1 LTGTVYGQYV
11 CSNPVK
17 VVYSILPEAIYRQT
31 YSKYC
36 PVSQSAS
43 QPVSQSASQPVSQ
56 SASKKYILSIFALK
70 TCLLVRSFYA
80 QQIIS
85 APMVAILTTVTII
98 EKIINIVIVI
108 AAAAAAIIITIIFM
122 IINDKNKNNN
132 SNNNN
137 LDNE

>member
-1 LTGTVYGQYV
+1 MGST
-11 CSNPVK
+11 
-17 VVYSILPEAIYRQT
+17 
-31 YSKYC
+31 
-36 PVSQSAS
+36 SAPT
-43 QPVSQSASQPVSQ
+43 QLKLYTLFYLRPYIDKHIPNIVPVSQ

-80 QQIIS
+80 QQIVS

-108 AAAAAAIIITIIFM
+108 AAAAAIIITIIFM

>member
-1 LTGTVYGQYV
+1 MGST
-11 CSNPVK
+11 
-17 VVYSILPEAIYRQT
+17 
-31 YSKYC
+31 
-36 PVSQSAS
+36 SAPT
-43 QPVSQSASQPVSQ
+43 QLKLYTLFYLRPYIDKHIPNIVQSASQPVSQ

-80 QQIIS
+80 QQIVS

-108 AAAAAAIIITIIFM
+108 AAAAAIIITIIFM

>member
-1 LTGTVYGQYV
+1 MGSTSAPTQLKLYTLFYLRPYIDKHIPNIV
-11 CSNPVK
+11 
-17 VVYSILPEAIYRQT
+17 
-31 YSKYC
+31 
-36 PVSQSAS
+36 QSAS
-43 QPVSQSASQPVSQ
+43 QPVNQSASQPVSQ

-80 QQIIS
+80 QQIVS

-108 AAAAAAIIITIIFM
+108 AAAAAIIITIIFM